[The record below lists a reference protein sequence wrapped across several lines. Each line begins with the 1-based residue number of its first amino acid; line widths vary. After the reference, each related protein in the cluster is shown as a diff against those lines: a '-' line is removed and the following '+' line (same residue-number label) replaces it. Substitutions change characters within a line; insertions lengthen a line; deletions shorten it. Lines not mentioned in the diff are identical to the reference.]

1 MKYWWLKKYKGL
13 KIRLIPD
20 LIRDVNTY
28 FILPK
33 NYKERYSM
41 IKTSDISTLEEEDLK
56 IMLFSILNHER
67 IKNNRVILII
77 DALLKIPD
85 NFLPEVSYTVSE
97 MLEEIKHLREY
108 NEEDKLL
115 SNNVSACFHCLE
127 VFYVDKIKYRNK
139 KGQCLC
145 PYCKHSTLYFDN
157 DFLPMDYNFLRL
169 AKLYFE
175 NTALGCS
182 YQNIQRLLKKCV
194 CLKKQIDFSTLHDY
208 AYILKGKKQD
218 TILDSDHIRFF
229 LPETLLK
236 KQITSR
242 EEFEVEYQLNECF
255 FLIEKNLISTVVLDT
270 SLFTNSKSS
279 SLNLSCLLT
288 VLENLGR
295 NPYLKRVFLVAEN
308 SLQFS
313 LFSKMIADLE
323 KKSPL
328 LNNFSL

>member
-1 MKYWWLKKYKGL
+1 MCVFEKANWFFYSSWLCLYIKRKKTRYD
-13 KIRLIPD
+13 IRFWP
-20 LIRDVNTY
+20 
-28 FILPK
+28 
-33 NYKERYSM
+33 YS
-41 IKTSDISTLEEEDLK
+41 
-56 IMLFSILNHER
+56 
-67 IKNNRVILII
+67 
-77 DALLKIPD
+77 
-85 NFLPEVSYTVSE
+85 
-97 MLEEIKHLREY
+97 
-108 NEEDKLL
+108 
-115 SNNVSACFHCLE
+115 
-127 VFYVDKIKYRNK
+127 
-139 KGQCLC
+139 
-145 PYCKHSTLYFDN
+145 
-157 DFLPMDYNFLRL
+157 
-169 AKLYFE
+169 
-175 NTALGCS
+175 
-182 YQNIQRLLKKCV
+182 
-194 CLKKQIDFSTLHDY
+194 
-208 AYILKGKKQD
+208 
-218 TILDSDHIRFF
+218 FF